1 MGLTVDL
8 QVADPGPSVPP
19 EERIR
24 AWAQAAAGEGLGDA
38 ELSIRIVDPGES
50 RQLNEKYRGVAGPT
64 NVLSFPADLP
74 LEIRPTPLG
83 DLVICRQVVER
94 EAEDQGKRTDAHWAH
109 MVVHG
114 VLHLLGH
121 DHQTEDEARKMEGLE
136 VQILAGLGYPDPYGE
151 DDRGSPSAC
160 SAVR

>member
-1 MGLTVDL
+1 MGVDVDL

-19 EERIR
+19 EDEIR
-24 AWAQAAAGEGLGDA
+24 AWVQAAAGDVVDHA
-38 ELSIRIVDPGES
+38 ELSVRVVDPEES
-50 RQLNEKYRGVAGPT
+50 RQLNERFRGVEGPT

-74 LEIRPTPLG
+74 AEIEPPLLG
-83 DLVICRQVVER
+83 DLVICRRIVEQ
-94 EAEDQGKRTDAHWAH
+94 ESEQQGKSQRAHWAH

-121 DHQTEDEARKMEGLE
+121 DHQTDEEANEMEALE
-136 VQILAGLGYPDPYGE
+136 VQILARLGYPDPYGD
-151 DDRGSPSAC
+151 DDRGSPSAR